1 MGGLVWIVERSD
13 DGAGWAVRSVDGKQL
28 GTRRLKKEAVDPV
41 PGNVRG
47 FEVVA

>member
-1 MGGLVWIVERSD
+1 LVWIVERSD

-28 GTRRLKKEAVDPV
+28 GTRRLKKEAVEPV
-41 PGNVRG
+41 PGNGRG